1 MAEAVLQRV
10 LTEISVLD
18 QHELRQV
25 QQAVQARLAPQRQAQ
40 KRRAF
45 YHALRASGLVRQIKA
60 HQANNNTQRQLVQVQ
75 GPPVSQ
81 TIIEERRWMADY
93 YFDSSTLVDN
103 PMRKHT
109 GTDFDDF
116 LMDEGILEEVIARAH
131 KRLLTLQLDEAIKVS
146 NTVRLNDMDLLLRET
161 AAWNAASDEDTLK
174 IEDMLTEKN

>member
-1 MAEAVLQRV
+1 
-10 LTEISVLD
+10 
-18 QHELRQV
+18 
-25 QQAVQARLAPQRQAQ
+25 
-40 KRRAF
+40 
-45 YHALRASGLVRQIKA
+45 
-60 HQANNNTQRQLVQVQ
+60 
-75 GPPVSQ
+75 
-81 TIIEERRWMADY
+81 MADY

>member
-1 MAEAVLQRV
+1 
-10 LTEISVLD
+10 
-18 QHELRQV
+18 
-25 QQAVQARLAPQRQAQ
+25 
-40 KRRAF
+40 
-45 YHALRASGLVRQIKA
+45 
-60 HQANNNTQRQLVQVQ
+60 
-75 GPPVSQ
+75 
-81 TIIEERRWMADY
+81 MADY
-93 YFDSSTLVDN
+93 YFDSSALVDN

-174 IEDMLTEKN
+174 IEDMLTEKK